1 MKFGENLR
9 QMRKR
14 KKFSQEDL
22 AEKVKVSRQSVSK
35 WETGEAYPE
44 MNNILELCKI
54 FHCHIGEL
62 VNDQLIDV
70 DALDE
75 EIKKNVVKFKDDQ
88 QKNMKILSKTMSMIA
103 KICKILVTISFPA
116 IIVSMLILGVLITKI
131 EYKNGEF
138 RLDGFEEKIVLVED
152 EDETYVKIGGH
163 EFDDYISVYT
173 ISKTFEILEH
183 NSKTMLIFYVE
194 IGFTFLIIYL
204 ILIRIILS
212 NLEKL
217 FKNINAGDTPFT
229 LENVKHIKTMAY
241 LLIVATLMPTLIG
254 LLFEWILQTD
264 LDLDF
269 QLFSI
274 IEILFL
280 FSIAYIFQYGY
291 EIQLDSIGKMYG
303 TREE

>member
-14 KKFSQEDL
+14 KNFSQEDL

-173 ISKTFEILEH
+173 VSKTFEILEH

-194 IGFTFLIIYL
+194 TGFTFLIIYL

-229 LENVKHIKTMAY
+229 LENVKYIKTMAY

-264 LDLDF
+264 LDLDL

-291 EIQLDSIGKMYG
+291 EIQLDSKGKMYG

>member
-14 KKFSQEDL
+14 KKLSQEDL

-116 IIVSMLILGVLITKI
+116 IIVSMLVLGVLITKI

-152 EDETYVKIGGH
+152 EDETYVKIGDH

-173 ISKTFEILEH
+173 VSKTFEILEH
-183 NSKTMLIFYVE
+183 NSKTMLIFYVVT
-194 IGFTFLIIYL
+194 GFIFLIIYL

-264 LDLDF
+264 LGLDF

-291 EIQLDSIGKMYG
+291 EIQLDSKGKMYG